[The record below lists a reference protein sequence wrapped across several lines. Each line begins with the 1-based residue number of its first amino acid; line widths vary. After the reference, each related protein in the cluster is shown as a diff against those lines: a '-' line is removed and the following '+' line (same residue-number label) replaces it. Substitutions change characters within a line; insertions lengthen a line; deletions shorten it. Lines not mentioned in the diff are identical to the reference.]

1 MYSAFAVWDTL
12 NSHRVASPLERWE
25 APDHPQGFLPQNW
38 GETELNRSVTYES
51 ICSGHHHIVRVDI
64 SGAANK
70 PIAGLKTKPEQP
82 DEEATYKEKLDLQLR
97 KDRCF
102 TLIYTNISS
111 DLKNLITETTD
122 GVAAWK
128 ILKDHFE
135 PVTKARVI
143 QLLDQ
148 FFGTKYQPGEDVGI
162 LISRV
167 KTAAT
172 RLQEAG
178 HKLDDLY
185 IGFQLIRWLPQE
197 FQSTVQQ
204 IYRWKEEDFRVVK
217 IEAELILEANRLQL
231 MKQDLEKAEN
241 AYLSSFTSKKLK
253 TLPGATAAAH
263 GDPNGK
269 NDYQKKGGKV
279 FNCKTIKNVKQ
290 SIKTIGPCYVC
301 NKYGHLKVN
310 CKEKKSLQKSPSTV
324 NETFNTEFNI
334 NLRFCEAE
342 CSLLKLDKQ
351 LVTSCILFEENSD
364 KGVWVIDTAATS
376 HFCNDKSLFLD
387 LKPITNMKMS
397 LATEDKSCPVEGIG
411 TLRFR
416 VKYKGSFHEIT
427 LTDVLFN
434 PKLRRNLLSGSRLE
448 SKGAHFVGTK
458 GKINVFNKDWIK
470 LFSATRHENLYFFKP
485 DHYIIPKSKEIRF
498 FSDVTAETKNGSIEI
513 WHQRFCHVNN
523 DYLVKTSKNDSVKG
537 LPRLTDN
544 GKTHCIPCK
553 LTKSKRVSFKKTG
566 AVRSKRPLELLHMD
580 LCGPMPT
587 ESQGGNKYFLSIIDD
602 YSRKVTVFP
611 IRNKS
616 DVFHTFI
623 RFQKRAERFLSKKVI
638 AVRTDGGLEFCNKD
652 MDNFLTELGI
662 KHEVTNSYTPEM
674 NGVAERFN
682 LTALDGIK
690 TLLKSSEVPH
700 KFWGEALLCFAY
712 TWNRICHKDS
722 NKTPFEKYSGRKPS
736 ELHLKPFG
744 CLAYAGVP
752 KQIRKKFDMRAKMG
766 IMMGYAQRTKGYRI
780 WLINENKLV
789 ETIYVRFDENKRGIN
804 FRQKVN
810 SNLVYNLNLPDYY
823 DDEDDFDIVKDSL
836 TSRLVLKTSTET
848 PSTSEKPDVSFDNHS
863 FIPCTEVKWIRN
875 IGRKVTGSN
884 VYYSI
889 EGEATRLKSYNEIE
903 RYCKRHNIEYD
914 PSLFNFR
921 KDNTESQGISD
932 LSEQQEAL
940 MVEVTIPNCYKQSI
954 RSRDASKWHDAMDK
968 EINVMMERKVWDLVD
983 HPDNI
988 KILENRWVYTIK
1000 YDENNKIVRYKA
1012 RLVARG
1018 NTQLRGESFDE
1029 VFSPVI
1035 NFTIKN
1041 FDLKIMGKTKKLL
1054 GIEFEEIGNSLFIHQ
1069 RSYIRR
1075 LCEIYEKYKYP
1086 VSSLPISKGQVLA
1099 KLDSPKTSEGTL
1111 TVPYSNLIGSL
1122 SFIAIRTRP
1131 KIMYAVN
1138 VLSQIQANPGIKHW
1152 NCFLRLLGYLKY
1164 TQEYKLELS
1173 KVKSLKLRCYS
1184 DSDFAT
1190 NRDDRVSMGGFIT
1203 FIDETPAA
1211 FKKKSVSLSTMEAEY
1226 VSLTE
1231 AAKEFIWLKN
1241 LINNK
1246 SLNLELSENVMFCDN
1261 QAAISF
1267 SKSPVENYRTK
1278 HIDVRYH
1285 FLRNLIYDKVF
1296 QIKNIGTKNNLADI
1310 FTKPMESSPTNEQR
1324 KEDNEN
1330 QDQRLVAH
1338 FIEKIV

>member
-1 MYSAFAVWDTL
+1 MQVLLMHYGCWQFII
-12 NSHRVASPLERWE
+12 
-25 APDHPQGFLPQNW
+25 Q
-38 GETELNRSVTYES
+38 
-51 ICSGHHHIVRVDI
+51 
-64 SGAANK
+64 
-70 PIAGLKTKPEQP
+70 TKPEQP

-97 KDRCF
+97 KDRCY

-135 PVTKARVI
+135 PVTRARVI

-148 FFGTKYQPGEDVGI
+148 FFGTKYQTGEDVGI
-162 LISRV
+162 FISRV

-241 AYLSSFTSKKLK
+241 AYLSSFTLKKSK

-269 NDYQKKGGKV
+269 NDYQKKS
-279 FNCKTIKNVKQ
+279 CK
-290 SIKTIGPCYVC
+290 
-301 NKYGHLKVN
+301 
-310 CKEKKSLQKSPSTV
+310 
-324 NETFNTEFNI
+324 
-334 NLRFCEAE
+334 
-342 CSLLKLDKQ
+342 
-351 LVTSCILFEENSD
+351 ENSD

-376 HFCNDKSLFLD
+376 HFCNGKSLFLD

-397 LATEDKSCPVEGIG
+397 LATEDKSCSEEGIG

-458 GKINVFNKDWIK
+458 
-470 LFSATRHENLYFFKP
+470 
-485 DHYIIPKSKEIRF
+485 
-498 FSDVTAETKNGSIEI
+498 EI

-544 GKTHCIPCK
+544 GKTRCIPCK
-553 LTKSKRVSFKKTG
+553 LAKSKRVSFKKMG

-623 RFQKRAERFLSKKVI
+623 RFQKRAERFLSRKVI

-674 NGVAERFN
+674 NGVTERFN

-700 KFWGEALLCFAY
+700 KFWGEALLCFTYA
-712 TWNRICHKDS
+712 WNRICHKDS

-736 ELHLKPFG
+736 VLHLKPFE

-780 WLINENKLV
+780 WLIDENKLV
-789 ETIYVRFDENKRGIN
+789 ETINVRFDVDKRGIN
-804 FRQKVN
+804 FRQKVY
-810 SNLVYNLNLPDYY
+810 SNLGYNLNLPDYY
-823 DDEDDFDIVKDSL
+823 EDEDDFDRVKDSL
-836 TSRLVLKTSTET
+836 TSRLVSKTSTET
-848 PSTSEKPDVSFDNHS
+848 PSTSENPDVSSDNHS
-863 FIPCTEVKWIRN
+863 LIPCTEVKWIRN

-889 EGEATRLKSYNEIE
+889 EGEATRLKSFNEIE
-903 RYCKRHNIEYD
+903 RYY
-914 PSLFNFR
+914 
-921 KDNTESQGISD
+921 

-940 MVEVTIPNCYKQSI
+940 MVEVTIPNCYKQAI

-968 EINVMMERKVWDLVD
+968 EINVMKERKV
-983 HPDNI
+983 
-988 KILENRWVYTIK
+988 
-1000 YDENNKIVRYKA
+1000 
-1012 RLVARG
+1012 
-1018 NTQLRGESFDE
+1018 
-1029 VFSPVI
+1029 
-1035 NFTIKN
+1035 
-1041 FDLKIMGKTKKLL
+1041 
-1054 GIEFEEIGNSLFIHQ
+1054 GI
-1069 RSYIRR
+1069 
-1075 LCEIYEKYKYP
+1075 
-1086 VSSLPISKGQVLA
+1086 
-1099 KLDSPKTSEGTL
+1099 
-1111 TVPYSNLIGSL
+1111 
-1122 SFIAIRTRP
+1122 
-1131 KIMYAVN
+1131 
-1138 VLSQIQANPGIKHW
+1138 
-1152 NCFLRLLGYLKY
+1152 
-1164 TQEYKLELS
+1164 
-1173 KVKSLKLRCYS
+1173 
-1184 DSDFAT
+1184 
-1190 NRDDRVSMGGFIT
+1190 
-1203 FIDETPAA
+1203 
-1211 FKKKSVSLSTMEAEY
+1211 
-1226 VSLTE
+1226 
-1231 AAKEFIWLKN
+1231 
-1241 LINNK
+1241 
-1246 SLNLELSENVMFCDN
+1246 
-1261 QAAISF
+1261 
-1267 SKSPVENYRTK
+1267 
-1278 HIDVRYH
+1278 
-1285 FLRNLIYDKVF
+1285 
-1296 QIKNIGTKNNLADI
+1296 
-1310 FTKPMESSPTNEQR
+1310 
-1324 KEDNEN
+1324 
-1330 QDQRLVAH
+1330 
-1338 FIEKIV
+1338 

>member
-1 MYSAFAVWDTL
+1 MNSVASTL
-12 NSHRVASPLERWE
+12 NRVTGMEFNNKISVLTPN
-25 APDHPQGFLPQNW
+25 NW
-38 GETELNRSVTYES
+38 NTWKHDMQVLLMHYGCWQF
-51 ICSGHHHIVRVDI
+51 IIQ
-64 SGAANK
+64 
-70 PIAGLKTKPEQP
+70 TKPEQP
-82 DEEATYKEKLDLQLR
+82 DAEATYQEKLDLQLR
-97 KDRCF
+97 KDRCY

-135 PVTKARVI
+135 PVTRARVI

-162 LISRV
+162 FISRV

-172 RLQEAG
+172 RLQEAA

-241 AYLSSFTSKKLK
+241 AYLSSFTSNKSK

-310 CKEKKSLQKSPSTV
+310 CKEKMSLQKSHSTV
-324 NETFNTEFNI
+324 NETFNTEF
-334 NLRFCEAE
+334 
-342 CSLLKLDKQ
+342 
-351 LVTSCILFEENSD
+351 D

-376 HFCNDKSLFLD
+376 HFCNDKSVFLD
-387 LKPITNMKMS
+387 LKPITNMKMP

-458 GKINVFNKDWIK
+458 
-470 LFSATRHENLYFFKP
+470 
-485 DHYIIPKSKEIRF
+485 
-498 FSDVTAETKNGSIEI
+498 EI

-553 LTKSKRVSFKKTG
+553 LAKSKRVSFKKTG

-700 KFWGEALLCFAY
+700 KFWGEALLCFTYA
-712 TWNRICHKDS
+712 WNRICHKDS
-722 NKTPFEKYSGRKPS
+722 KKTPFEKYSGRKPS
-736 ELHLKPFG
+736 VLHLIPFG

-780 WLINENKLV
+780 WLIDENKLV
-789 ETIYVRFDENKRGIN
+789 ETINVRFDENKRGIN

-810 SNLVYNLNLPDYY
+810 SNLGYNLNLPDYY
-823 DDEDDFDIVKDSL
+823 DDEDDFDRVKDSL
-836 TSRLVLKTSTET
+836 TSRLVSKTSTEM
-848 PSTSEKPDVSFDNHS
+848 PSTSEKPDVSSDNHS
-863 FIPCTEVKWIRN
+863 LIPCTEVKWIRN

-889 EGEATRLKSYNEIE
+889 EGEATRLKSFNEIE
-903 RYCKRHNIEYD
+903 RYCKRLNIEYD

-921 KDNTESQGISD
+921 KDNTESQGFSY

-940 MVEVTIPNCYKQSI
+940 MVEVTIPNCYKQAI

-1000 YDENNKIVRYKA
+1000 YDENNKIVRI
-1012 RLVARG
+1012 L
-1018 NTQLRGESFDE
+1018 
-1029 VFSPVI
+1029 
-1035 NFTIKN
+1035 
-1041 FDLKIMGKTKKLL
+1041 
-1054 GIEFEEIGNSLFIHQ
+1054 
-1069 RSYIRR
+1069 
-1075 LCEIYEKYKYP
+1075 
-1086 VSSLPISKGQVLA
+1086 
-1099 KLDSPKTSEGTL
+1099 
-1111 TVPYSNLIGSL
+1111 
-1122 SFIAIRTRP
+1122 
-1131 KIMYAVN
+1131 
-1138 VLSQIQANPGIKHW
+1138 
-1152 NCFLRLLGYLKY
+1152 
-1164 TQEYKLELS
+1164 
-1173 KVKSLKLRCYS
+1173 
-1184 DSDFAT
+1184 
-1190 NRDDRVSMGGFIT
+1190 
-1203 FIDETPAA
+1203 
-1211 FKKKSVSLSTMEAEY
+1211 
-1226 VSLTE
+1226 
-1231 AAKEFIWLKN
+1231 
-1241 LINNK
+1241 
-1246 SLNLELSENVMFCDN
+1246 
-1261 QAAISF
+1261 
-1267 SKSPVENYRTK
+1267 
-1278 HIDVRYH
+1278 
-1285 FLRNLIYDKVF
+1285 
-1296 QIKNIGTKNNLADI
+1296 
-1310 FTKPMESSPTNEQR
+1310 
-1324 KEDNEN
+1324 
-1330 QDQRLVAH
+1330 
-1338 FIEKIV
+1338 

>member
-1 MYSAFAVWDTL
+1 MNSVASTL
-12 NSHRVASPLERWE
+12 NRVTGMEFNNQISVLTPN
-25 APDHPQGFLPQNW
+25 NW
-38 GETELNRSVTYES
+38 NTWKHDMQVLLMHYGCWQF
-51 ICSGHHHIVRVDI
+51 IIQ
-64 SGAANK
+64 
-70 PIAGLKTKPEQP
+70 TKPEQP

-97 KDRCF
+97 KDRCY

-135 PVTKARVI
+135 SVTKARVI

-162 LISRV
+162 FISRV

-241 AYLSSFTSKKLK
+241 AYLSSFTSKKSK

-269 NDYQKKGGKV
+269 NDYQKKSGKV

-324 NETFNTEFNI
+324 NETFNTEF
-334 NLRFCEAE
+334 
-342 CSLLKLDKQ
+342 
-351 LVTSCILFEENSD
+351 D

-411 TLRFR
+411 TVRFR
-416 VKYKGSFHEIT
+416 
-427 LTDVLFN
+427 
-434 PKLRRNLLSGSRLE
+434 
-448 SKGAHFVGTK
+448 
-458 GKINVFNKDWIK
+458 
-470 LFSATRHENLYFFKP
+470 P
-485 DHYIIPKSKEIRF
+485 DHYIIPKSKEISF
-498 FSDVTAETKNGSIEI
+498 FSAITAKTKNGSLEI

-544 GKTHCIPCK
+544 GKTRCIPCK
-553 LTKSKRVSFKKTG
+553 LAKSKRVSFKKMG

-623 RFQKRAERFLSKKVI
+623 RFQKRAERYLSRKVI

-700 KFWGEALLCFAY
+700 KFWGEALLCFTYA
-712 TWNRICHKDS
+712 WNRICHKDS

-736 ELHLKPFG
+736 VLHLKPFG
-744 CLAYAGVP
+744 CLAYA
-752 KQIRKKFDMRAKMG
+752 D
-766 IMMGYAQRTKGYRI
+766 
-780 WLINENKLV
+780 ENKLV
-789 ETIYVRFDENKRGIN
+789 ETINVRFDENKRGIN

-810 SNLVYNLNLPDYY
+810 SNLGYNLNLPDYY
-823 DDEDDFDIVKDSL
+823 DDEDDFDRVKDSL
-836 TSRLVLKTSTET
+836 TSRLVSETSTET
-848 PSTSEKPDVSFDNHS
+848 LSTSEKPNVCSDNHS
-863 FIPCTEVKWIRN
+863 LIPCTEVKWIRN

-889 EGEATRLKSYNEIE
+889 EGEATRLKSFNEIE
-903 RYCKRHNIEYD
+903 RYCKRHNIKYD

-921 KDNTESQGISD
+921 KDNTESQGFSD

-940 MVEVTIPNCYKQSI
+940 MVEVTIPNCYKQAI

-968 EINVMMERKVWDLVD
+968 EINVMKERKVWDLVD

-1029 VFSPVI
+1029 VF
-1035 NFTIKN
+1035 
-1041 FDLKIMGKTKKLL
+1041 
-1054 GIEFEEIGNSLFIHQ
+1054 
-1069 RSYIRR
+1069 
-1075 LCEIYEKYKYP
+1075 
-1086 VSSLPISKGQVLA
+1086 
-1099 KLDSPKTSEGTL
+1099 
-1111 TVPYSNLIGSL
+1111 
-1122 SFIAIRTRP
+1122 
-1131 KIMYAVN
+1131 
-1138 VLSQIQANPGIKHW
+1138 
-1152 NCFLRLLGYLKY
+1152 
-1164 TQEYKLELS
+1164 QEYKLELS

-1190 NRDDRVSMGGFIT
+1190 NRDDRVSMGRFIT
-1203 FIDETPAA
+1203 FIDETPISSRT

-1241 LINNK
+1241 VIDNK
-1246 SLNLELSENVMFCDN
+1246 SLNLELSENVMFCD
-1261 QAAISF
+1261 I
-1267 SKSPVENYRTK
+1267 
-1278 HIDVRYH
+1278 
-1285 FLRNLIYDKVF
+1285 
-1296 QIKNIGTKNNLADI
+1296 IKL
-1310 FTKPMESSPTNEQR
+1310 
-1324 KEDNEN
+1324 
-1330 QDQRLVAH
+1330 L
-1338 FIEKIV
+1338 